1 MLEDSTITVEGMI
14 AEDIPFRSPVDAT
27 KISKLDG
34 DFPPR
39 LVEAG
44 VIMIVGDIT
53 GIECSVVLSNI
64 SVEVGSNEVAG
75 DLVTIKV
82 VFDASVVVG
91 GVKSVMDG
99 RTVGD
104 PVIVE
109 DSIISNEASIDSPVS
124 LTGSLAEVD
133 GTIIEGIADED
144 GLEYSVIDLNCDIPM
159 IVKAMLVGEVLE
171 YFVVDGVRGIEDSTV
186 T

>member
-1 MLEDSTITVEGMI
+1 MLAITVEGMI
-14 AEDIPFRSPVDAT
+14 AEDIPFRNPVDAT
-27 KISKLDG
+27 KISELDG
-34 DFPPR
+34 DCPPR
-39 LVEAG
+39 LVESG
-44 VIMIVGDIT
+44 VIMMVSDII
-53 GIECSVVLSNI
+53 GIESSVVLSNI

-75 DLVTIKV
+75 DLVTVKV
-82 VFDASVVVG
+82 VFDGSVVVG

-124 LTGSLAEVD
+124 LTGSLTDVEVV
-133 GTIIEGIADED
+133 IIEEIADED
-144 GLEYSVIDLNCDIPM
+144 GLEYSVVDINCDIPT

-171 YFVVDGVRGIEDSTV
+171 YLVVDGVRGIEDSTV